1 MMQRKFGLA
10 ALLLAP
16 LLMAQTPAP
25 PQTVSDSASPVL
37 APQAVEFNAEP
48 QSATGTATL
57 LTQQANV
64 ISVVRVD
71 APVAGSIPVG
81 NASISLSIAPGT
93 ELFPLLLTQRREI
106 RLFCTVET
114 QTTVYSPIRPPLIT
128 RTCLADGNGDRVF
141 DHLAFIQLSVTPS
154 RTVSGS
160 WETPPTPHISGG
172 AVTIAVSP
180 IPSPVPYTP
189 LQTHRIPPVQLEL
202 TARVVGETAV
212 VDLRSREGEATVAIS
227 DQRDAVQAA
236 SMPRT
241 LTFNGAQVELQSLSA
256 GTLTYR
262 IVSAIPTDQALTFQP
277 SRRWAD

>member
-10 ALLLAP
+10 ALVLAP
-16 LLMAQTPAP
+16 LLMAQTPP
-25 PQTVSDSASPVL
+25 PETVSDSASPVL

-48 QSATGTATL
+48 QSAIGTATL
-57 LTQQANV
+57 LTQRANV
-64 ISVVRVD
+64 IGVVRVD

-81 NASISLSIAPGT
+81 NASISLSIAPGA
-93 ELFPLLLTQRREI
+93 ELFPLLLTQRRDV
-106 RLFCTVET
+106 RLFCTVDT

-141 DHLAFIQLSVTPS
+141 DHLAFIQLNVTPQ

-172 AVTIAVSP
+172 TVTIAVSP

-189 LQTHRIPPVQLEL
+189 LQTHRIPAVQLEL
-202 TARVVGETAV
+202 TARVVGETAI
-212 VDLRSREGEATVAIS
+212 VDMRSREGETSVAIS

-277 SRRWAD
+277 SRR